1 MVEEMVVDEEEGVEV
16 VALLAMEAAVVKEM
30 AMEAAEMELMV
41 VVVRRGWGPWTDVVM
56 KLS

>member
-1 MVEEMVVDEEEGVEV
+1 MLEEMVVDEEGVEV